1 MNEREDSEP
10 VADFLVEHLRQ
21 TAARIIEVA
30 TALTYLGAQ
39 TEQYKKAL
47 TTLIHV
53 SWTMANSFNSLDD
66 TLRDGGQLPVS
77 WSRPEAPKPRWRQ
90 DSAGNVKVGWVLH
103 YDGADRVVREVTIH
117 RREPGEN
124 DRRVTM
130 QFDGVRAWGDE
141 NQTVFVVSEGRPS
154 LYGMTSVPV
163 DITGAQADELDR
175 ILKEET

>member
-1 MNEREDSEP
+1 MTTHEDSEP
-10 VADFLVEHLRQ
+10 IADFLVEHLREV
-21 TAARIIEVA
+21 AARVIELIEYINELDVK
-30 TALTYLGAQ
+30 
-39 TEQYKKAL
+39 TEQYNKGMEKLA
-47 TTLIHV
+47 HV

-77 WSRPEAPKPRWRQ
+77 WSRPEAPKPRWRR

-117 RREPGEN
+117 RRESGEN

-130 QFDGVRAWGDE
+130 QFDGMRAWGDE
-141 NQTVFVVSEGRPS
+141 NQIVYVVSEGRPS

-163 DITGAQADELDR
+163 DVTGAQADELDR